1 MHESKDR
8 VEPTS
13 LAHPVARRTVLA
25 WSGAAALA
33 ALAATPRASAA
44 EATAAAG
51 AKAPAPDSLDARGV
65 ELYMKLHA
73 ATDDGI
79 VPWYYTG
86 RIYAIRER
94 QAPVHLFNLEGTE
107 IYWVRR
113 VGPAEWRTTSS
124 TLTFYRD
131 ARSNE
136 YLESFANPLNGRTL
150 SLYPNVL
157 RSRPGS
163 YQTFSPRGQEGFG
176 GLVPWQVEVHRNG
189 GVLWL
194 TTHRASLDMPQ
205 PWLETQTIFG
215 SVAELDDTRST
226 RPPSTFSSSYSAP
239 YLKWMEMGDAPGHL
253 LWHSSGRKL
262 ASLAELPAG
271 YKARADRLQPGH
283 FTAPT

>member
-1 MHESKDR
+1 M
-8 VEPTS
+8 VEPQDTAS
-13 LAHPVARRTVLA
+13 HAAAAPLVARRTLLA
-25 WSGAAALA
+25 WSGAAAVA
-33 ALAATPRASAA
+33 SLAATPRVDAA
-44 EATAAAG
+44 DAADK
-51 AKAPAPDSLDARGV
+51 AKAPAAPDSLDARGV

-107 IYWVRR
+107 IYWVKR

-131 ARSNE
+131 ARSGE
-136 YLESFANPLNGRTL
+136 YLESYANPLNGKTL
-150 SLYPNVL
+150 ALYPNVL

-163 YQTFSPRGQEGFG
+163 FQTFSPRGQEGLG
-176 GLVPWQVEVHRNG
+176 DLVPWQVEVHRNG
-189 GVLWL
+189 GALWL
-194 TTHRASLDMPQ
+194 TTHRASLTMPQ
-205 PWLETQTIFG
+205 PWIETQTIFG
-215 SVAELDDTRST
+215 TAAELDDARAT
-226 RPPSTFSSSYSAP
+226 RPPANFSSSYSAP
-239 YLKWMEMGDAPGHL
+239 YLKWMAMGDAPGHL

-271 YKARADRLQPGH
+271 YKARADRLQPAH